1 MYVLYIKNSEGIRY
15 IEEDR
20 MMMRRRKGRMVR
32 MMMMIKVGLMKK
44 RKVNKEI
51 SLNKYT
57 RNKHL

>member
-20 MMMRRRKGRMVR
+20 MMMMRRKGR